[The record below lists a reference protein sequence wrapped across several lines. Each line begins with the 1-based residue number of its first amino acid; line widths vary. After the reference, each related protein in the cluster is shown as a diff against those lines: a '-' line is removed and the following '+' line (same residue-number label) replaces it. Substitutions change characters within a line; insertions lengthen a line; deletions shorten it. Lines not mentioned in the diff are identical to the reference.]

1 MNPNIDLLSLSNC
14 GITSA
19 SSICFLELLIFKDSK
34 IKDLNLEG
42 NELTTKGAI
51 EIFKA
56 MKINKVLQNINISD
70 NKIDENDE
78 FVNAIIDFVKMRGNP
93 VENLNLSKN
102 NINMLTCTALCK
114 TFCAEPKIEHNFQSI
129 TLPDKVDKDIANRI
143 NEFMKA
149 KNKKKKGKG
158 GKRKD

>member
-149 KNKKKKGKG
+149 KNKKKKGKV